1 MNMDTRLDC
10 METMEVKGKNV
21 DYKVTNVG
29 PVIGGEGFLFV
40 SKNTTFLLDNGF
52 AFCAEQMVENIRKVL
67 GDRKLDY
74 ILLTHS
80 HYDHL
85 SGTPYITRAY
95 PDVKV
100 VANDHTA
107 NVIVRDGAKKVMR
120 RMNEAARETYDGN
133 EYEDL
138 TDMLR
143 VDIVV
148 KDEDVVDLGDFR
160 FKVCGFPGH
169 TKCSIGFYSEE
180 ERLLLSCETLG
191 VYIGD
196 DKLASQYLVGY
207 QMSIDSIDRA
217 LALDIDRMLIPHTGI
232 VEGERCKSLLMSSK
246 DLAIEGAKDI
256 VYGHRE
262 GRSDE
267 ELLAILKEKYYT
279 PYVRSLQ
286 PEAAFDLNAGYMI
299 SMLVNELAD
308 DPNF

>member
-1 MNMDTRLDC
+1 MDTRMDS
-10 METMEVKGKNV
+10 MQTVKVKGKNV
-21 DYKVTNVG
+21 DYEVTNVG

-40 SKNTTFLLDNGF
+40 SENTTFLLDNGF
-52 AFCAEQMVENIRKVL
+52 AFCGEEMVDNIRKVL

-100 VANDHTA
+100 IANDHTA

-120 RMNEAARETYDGN
+120 KMNAAAVETYNGG
-133 EYEDL
+133 EFEDL
-138 TDMLR
+138 TDNLR

-148 KDEDVVDLGDFR
+148 KDDDIIDLGDFR
-160 FKVCGFPGH
+160 FRVCGFPGH

-180 ERLLLSCETLG
+180 EKLLLSCETLG

-196 DKLASQYLVGY
+196 EKLACQYLVGY
-207 QMSIDSIDRA
+207 QMSLDSIDRA
-217 LALDIDRMLIPHTGI
+217 LALDIDTMLIPHTGLA
-232 VEGERCKSLLMSSK
+232 EGERCKRLLQASRE
-246 DLAIEGAKDI
+246 LAVAGAKDI
-256 VYGHRE
+256 VYAHRD
-262 GRSDE
+262 GKDE
-267 ELLAILKEKYYT
+267 DELLAILKEKYYT

-299 SMLVNELAD
+299 SMLIKELAE
-308 DPNF
+308 DPDF

>member
-1 MNMDTRLDC
+1 MDTRMDV
-10 METMEVKGKNV
+10 MQTIRVRGKNV
-21 DYKVTNVG
+21 DYEVTNVG

-40 SKNTTFLLDNGF
+40 SENTTFLLDDGF
-52 AFCAEQMVENIRKVL
+52 AFCGEAMADNIRKVL
-67 GDRKLDY
+67 GDRGLDY

-95 PDVKV
+95 PDAKV

-107 NVIVRDGAKKVMR
+107 NVIVREGAKKVMR
-120 RMNEAARETYDGN
+120 EMNVAAARSYGEGD
-133 EYEDL
+133 YEDL

-148 KDEDVVDLGDFR
+148 KDDDVIDLGDFR
-160 FKVCGFPGH
+160 FRVCGFPGH

-196 DKLASQYLVGY
+196 EKLACQYLVGY
-207 QMSIDSIDRA
+207 AISIDSIDRA
-217 LALDIDRMLIPHTGI
+217 LGLDIDTMLIPHTGLA
-232 VEGERCKSLLMSSK
+232 VGDRCKTLLAASRE
-246 DLAIEGAKDI
+246 LAVNGAKEI
-256 VYGHRE
+256 VHGFRE
-262 GRSDE
+262 GKDE
-267 ELLAILKEKYYT
+267 KELLSIIKEKYYT
-279 PYVRSLQ
+279 PYVRKLQ
-286 PEAAFDLNAGYMI
+286 PEAAFDLNARYMI
-299 SMLVNELAD
+299 PMLIKELAE

>member
-1 MNMDTRLDC
+1 MDTRMEC
-10 METMEVKGKNV
+10 MQTVKVNGKGF
-21 DYKVTNVG
+21 DYEVTNVG

-40 SKNTTFLLDNGF
+40 SENTTFLLDNGF
-52 AFCAEQMVENIRKVL
+52 AFCGEQMVENIRKVL
-67 GDRKLDY
+67 GDRGLDY

-120 RMNEAARETYDGN
+120 QMNEAARKTYRAGD
-133 EYEDL
+133 YEDL
-138 TDMLR
+138 TDSLR

-148 KDEDVVDLGDFR
+148 KDDDVVDIGDFR
-160 FKVCGFPGH
+160 FRVCGFPGH
-169 TKCSIGFYSEE
+169 TKCSIGFYSED

-196 DKLASQYLVGY
+196 NKLACQYLVGY

-217 LALDIDRMLIPHTGI
+217 LALDIDKMLVPHTGI
-232 VEGERCKSLLMSSK
+232 VEGDRCKDLLRASR
-246 DLAIEGAKDI
+246 DLAVNGAKDI
-256 VYGHRE
+256 VNGYRA
-262 GRSDE
+262 GRTE
-267 ELLAILKEKYYT
+267 QELLDILKEKYYT
-279 PYVRSLQ
+279 EYVRKLQ
-286 PEAAFDLNAGYMI
+286 PEAAFDLNASYMI
-299 SMLVNELAD
+299 PMLIKELAANPD
-308 DPNF
+308 F

>member
-1 MNMDTRLDC
+1 MDTRLDC

-40 SKNTTFLLDNGF
+40 SENTTFLLDNGF

-120 RMNEAARETYDGN
+120 KMNEAARETYDGD

-148 KDEDVVDLGDFR
+148 KDDDIVDLGDFR

-180 ERLLLSCETLG
+180 ERLLLSCETLECTS
-191 VYIGD
+191 VTTSS
-196 DKLASQYLVGY
+196 LPNTS
-207 QMSIDSIDRA
+207 S
-217 LALDIDRMLIPHTGI
+217 DIR
-232 VEGERCKSLLMSSK
+232 
-246 DLAIEGAKDI
+246 
-256 VYGHRE
+256 
-262 GRSDE
+262 
-267 ELLAILKEKYYT
+267 
-279 PYVRSLQ
+279 
-286 PEAAFDLNAGYMI
+286 
-299 SMLVNELAD
+299 
-308 DPNF
+308 

>member
-40 SKNTTFLLDNGF
+40 SENTTFLLDNGF

-120 RMNEAARETYDGN
+120 RMNEAARETYDRHMAEFGTH
-133 EYEDL
+133 E
-138 TDMLR
+138 
-143 VDIVV
+143 
-148 KDEDVVDLGDFR
+148 
-160 FKVCGFPGH
+160 P
-169 TKCSIGFYSEE
+169 
-180 ERLLLSCETLG
+180 
-191 VYIGD
+191 
-196 DKLASQYLVGY
+196 
-207 QMSIDSIDRA
+207 
-217 LALDIDRMLIPHTGI
+217 
-232 VEGERCKSLLMSSK
+232 
-246 DLAIEGAKDI
+246 AIE
-256 VYGHRE
+256 R
-262 GRSDE
+262 
-267 ELLAILKEKYYT
+267 YYDHFMARHALNT
-279 PYVRSLQ
+279 IFNTTSS
-286 PEAAFDLNAGYMI
+286 FDQ
-299 SMLVNELAD
+299 
-308 DPNF
+308 

>member
-1 MNMDTRLDC
+1 MDTRMEC
-10 METMEVKGKNV
+10 MQTVEVKGKNV

-40 SKNTTFLLDNGF
+40 SENTTFLLDNGF
-52 AFCAEQMVENIRKVL
+52 AFCGETMVDNIRKVL
-67 GDRKLDY
+67 GDRGLDY

-100 VANDHTA
+100 VGNDHTA
-107 NVIVRDGAKKVMR
+107 NVIIRDGAKKVMR
-120 RMNEAARETYDGN
+120 KMNAAAQETYGAGD
-133 EYEDL
+133 YEDL
-138 TDMLR
+138 TDDLR

-148 KDEDVVDLGDFR
+148 KDDDVIDLGDFR

-196 DKLASQYLVGY
+196 EKLASQYLVGY

-217 LALDIDRMLIPHTGI
+217 LALDIDTMLIPHTGLA
-232 VEGERCKSLLMSSK
+232 EGERCKNLLNASRE
-246 DLAIEGAKDI
+246 LAIAGAKEI
-256 VYGHRE
+256 VYAYRDGK
-262 GRSDE
+262 DE
-267 ELLAILKEKYYT
+267 QELNRILKEKYYT
-279 PYVRSLQ
+279 PFVRELQ

-299 SMLVNELAD
+299 SMMIKELAE

>member
-1 MNMDTRLDC
+1 MDARIER
-10 METMEVKGKNV
+10 METVKVKGKAV
-21 DYKVTNVG
+21 DYEVTNVG

-40 SKNTTFLLDNGF
+40 SENTTFLLDNGF
-52 AFCAEQMVENIRKVL
+52 AFCGEEMVKNIKDTL

-85 SGTPYITRAY
+85 SGTPYIIRAY

-120 RMNEAARETYDGN
+120 QMNAAAAQSYSAGEF
-133 EYEDL
+133 EDL
-138 TDMLR
+138 TDSLR

-148 KDEDVVDLGDFR
+148 KDDDVVDLGDFR

-196 DKLASQYLVGY
+196 EKLACQYLVGY

-217 LALDIDRMLIPHTGI
+217 LALDIEKMLIPHTGI
-232 VEGERCKSLLMSSK
+232 VEGERCENLLKASRE
-246 DLAIEGAKDI
+246 LAVNGAKEI
-256 VYGHRE
+256 VYGFRE
-262 GRSDE
+262 GKDE
-267 ELLAILKEKYYT
+267 KELLTILKEKYYT
-279 PYVRSLQ
+279 PYVRKLQ
-286 PEAAFDLNAGYMI
+286 PEAAFDLNAKYMI
-299 SMLVNELAD
+299 PMLIKELAENPD
-308 DPNF
+308 F